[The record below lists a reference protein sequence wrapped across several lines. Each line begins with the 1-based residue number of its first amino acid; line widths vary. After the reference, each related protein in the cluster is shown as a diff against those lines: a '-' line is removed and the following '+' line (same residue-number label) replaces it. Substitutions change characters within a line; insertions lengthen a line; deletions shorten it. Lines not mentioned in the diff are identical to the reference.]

1 MLFEGLFG
9 LVEVFVG
16 FVAGDDDLEV
26 GGGLEEFEVAH
37 GVAGGD
43 EGWLIFGFCE
53 KVFGFSFLP
62 RERIGWLI

>member
-1 MLFEGLFG
+1 M
-9 LVEVFVG
+9 G